1 MAGDKLDE
9 AVCAVLKKNYN
20 QPPFKVTRVAAG
32 KYLIGED
39 MQKPVMLRQ
48 TNDVWGAED
57 AELGLTLT
65 FFFWFFCF

>member
-48 TNDVWGAED
+48 TNDV
-57 AELGLTLT
+57 
-65 FFFWFFCF
+65 